1 VRSFSAGAAPHCH
14 GDLCAG
20 SSPSVAL
27 LHVTAEQ
34 QVVAWAAR
42 LCCYPGPRSARSLG
56 FPKARRRTRLYADGI
71 TLMAAITPTLAIG
84 AAFADENRQAEVA
97 AGGAQVMPFKLSATT
112 HIFTKTPSGG
122 IQKVVAKD
130 PNSIRSIRTVNAI
143 R

>member
-1 VRSFSAGAAPHCH
+1 
-14 GDLCAG
+14 
-20 SSPSVAL
+20 
-27 LHVTAEQ
+27 
-34 QVVAWAAR
+34 
-42 LCCYPGPRSARSLG
+42 
-56 FPKARRRTRLYADGI
+56 
-71 TLMAAITPTLAIG
+71 MAAITPTLAIG